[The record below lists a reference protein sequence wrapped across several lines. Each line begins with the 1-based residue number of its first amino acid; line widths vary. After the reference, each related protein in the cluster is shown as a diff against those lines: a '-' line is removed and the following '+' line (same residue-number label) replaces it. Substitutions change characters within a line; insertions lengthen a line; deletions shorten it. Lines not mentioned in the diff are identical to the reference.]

1 MRKLTTV
8 FILVIIPMI
17 TIAQSGI
24 SLSGSSQF
32 YEGQSIIPVNPDS
45 YSTMNYK
52 SRDNQITLS
61 IFRGRKFKMGTFAI
75 NASFTYSINNT
86 QYKPNNIMGINSYDV
101 IRKHIIPKLELWHI
115 LLQRKNIFIYNSIG
129 GYGLLQDLNL
139 TTSNDQNEIY
149 EYNSIIPFL
158 RTGVQI
164 SYGKFFINP
173 FISFDLQ
180 EITFAEFSD
189 IANINLKNTI
199 QNYNFRSG
207 LEFGIMF

>member
-1 MRKLTTV
+1 
-8 FILVIIPMI
+8 MI

-32 YEGQSIIPVNPDS
+32 YEGQSIIPVNTDS

-180 EITFAEFSD
+180 EITFAAFSD

>member
-1 MRKLTTV
+1 MRKIIAIL
-8 FILVIIPMI
+8 ILVIIPM
-17 TIAQSGI
+17 TVRSQSGI
-24 SLSGSSQF
+24 SLSGSSEF
-32 YEGQSIIPVNPDS
+32 YEGQSIIPISAES
-45 YSTMNYK
+45 YSTINYH
-52 SRDNQITLS
+52 SRANQITLS
-61 IFRGRKFKMGTFAI
+61 IFRGRKFKIGTFAI

-86 QYKPNNIMGINSYDV
+86 QYHGNSMVGNSYEV
-101 IRKHIIPKLELWHI
+101 IKKNLIPKLELWHI

-129 GYGLLQDLNL
+129 AYGVLQDLNL
-139 TTSNDQNEIY
+139 SQSNDQGELY

-180 EITFAEFSD
+180 EISFEEFND
-189 IANINLKNTI
+189 VGNIDLKKAI
-199 QNYNFRSG
+199 QNYTFRSG